1 MGWIP
6 SREEISEEVANYSEL
21 TFFKK
26 SKNILASFVI
36 ATSLLSLFLLGNIE
50 QMFGSGAIYEIAFNL
65 FLSVF
70 IFLNHRW
77 AMVTFCALYLFN
89 KLIFLLSSFGSPIS
103 QIIFGAIALMLTYSA
118 FRVATALRRNGA
130 SVE

>member
-1 MGWIP
+1 VGWIP
-6 SREEISEEVANYSEL
+6 SKEEISDEVANYSEL

-36 ATSLLSLFLLGNIE
+36 AMSLLSLFLVGNIE

-77 AMVTFCALYLFN
+77 AMVTFCALDLFN

-118 FRVATALRRNGA
+118 FRVATALRKNGA
-130 SVE
+130 SVD

>member
-1 MGWIP
+1 MSWIP
-6 SREEISEEVANYSEL
+6 SSDEIAEEAANYSEL

-36 ATSLLSLFLLGNIE
+36 ATSLLTLFLLGNIE
-50 QMFGSGAIYEIAFNL
+50 QMFGSGTIYEIAFNL

-77 AMVTFCALYLFN
+77 AMLSFCALYLFN
-89 KLIFLLSSFGSPIS
+89 KLIFLFSSFGSPIS

-118 FRVATALRRNGA
+118 FRVATALRKNGA
-130 SVE
+130 AVD

>member
-6 SREEISEEVANYSEL
+6 SKEEISDEVANYSEL

-26 SKNILASFVI
+26 SKNILVCFVI
-36 ATSLLSLFLLGNIE
+36 AMSLLSLFLLGDIE
-50 QMFGSGAIYEIAFNL
+50 QMFGSVAIYEIAFNL
-65 FLSVF
+65 FLCVF

-103 QIIFGAIALMLTYSA
+103 QILFGAIALMLTYSA
-118 FRVATALRRNGA
+118 FRVATALRENGEP
-130 SVE
+130 VD

>member
-1 MGWIP
+1 VSWIP
-6 SREEISEEVANYSEL
+6 SSDEIAEEAANYSEL

-36 ATSLLSLFLLGNIE
+36 ATSLLTLFLLGNIE
-50 QMFGSGAIYEIAFNL
+50 QMFGSGTIYEIAFNL

-77 AMVTFCALYLFN
+77 AMLSFCALYLFN
-89 KLIFLLSSFGSPIS
+89 KLIFLFSSFGSPIS

-118 FRVATALRRNGA
+118 FRVATALRKNGA
-130 SVE
+130 AVD